1 MLLKAGADPSMR
13 CLGNPGIHVRANN
26 ADNNVFHSRFSGY
39 TPLHYTAHYDA
50 AKAAKVLLYES
61 NAQLQLS
68 AKDLLDIT
76 DLNEKLP
83 IHVAVARGSALV
95 LREILHAGARV
106 ETSSYHPHPSPR
118 AMAIASEIPPTAA
131 VAIPI
136 VASIRGGATTEEG
149 NTNTLS
155 TSPIVITP
163 VSSPVLKAMIP
174 SRPITSS
181 KPWNCLSIDKI
192 NACKHLIDEVESNWT
207 PARHSIF
214 SPSDRVAVVEVLR
227 VGKRLEQVGRGIFND
242 LWPFVLSFCGR
253 GWFEPVEEDEDMERK
268 APTAVP
274 NQKSHDTDEEE
285 MSQSSDSMD
294 SADED
299 EGATQFHLEG
309 THLAIL

>member
-13 CLGNPGIHVRANN
+13 CLGNSPGIHAN

-61 NAQLQLS
+61 NAQLKLS

-106 ETSSYHPHPSPR
+106 ETSSYHPHG
-118 AMAIASEIPPTAA
+118 EPPTAA

-136 VASIRGGATTEEG
+136 VASIRGGATMEEG

-207 PARHSIF
+207 PERHSIF

-227 VGKRLEQVGRGIFND
+227 VGKRLEQVGRGIFNE

-253 GWFEPVEEDEDMERK
+253 GWFEPVKEDEDMERK

-274 NQKSHDTDEEE
+274 NQKSHDTAEEE

-299 EGATQFHLEG
+299 EGATQFHLEE
-309 THLAIL
+309 TPIDIL